1 MQLTWIDWAIV
12 IASILICF
20 VPALFYAKRSSQS
33 TSEFF
38 ASGRS
43 VPWWLAGLSMVAT
56 TFSSDTPNWVTEQV
70 RKYGVAGNW
79 QWWAFVLTGVATVFF
94 FARLWRRSGV
104 MTDLEFYEH
113 RYSGASASVVRGFRA
128 VYLGLFF
135 NCFIM
140 GMVTLAACKIANIL
154 FGMPAWQTIL
164 ICGVLNIFFAAHSG
178 LWGVLVIDMV
188 QFFIKMT
195 AVFAAAWFS
204 LVEVGERLVGKGAGG
219 WAGLKALVAKLSTQQ
234 VVIPKVQKVVDGV
247 AQVKDGVPVMVDGQP
262 VMSLINGTG
271 QPFLDLL
278 PNFSMSE
285 LALMIFIVPI
295 AIGWWA
301 NWYPGAEPG
310 GGSYIAQRMLA
321 SKSEK
326 DSLGGTLFFN
336 IAHYVLRPW
345 PWIITALCSIIVYPD
360 LASIKAAFPAA
371 DVTLIGHDSAF
382 PAMLKFLPVGF
393 VGLMVGGLIA
403 ANSSTILTHLNW
415 GSSYLVHDF
424 YRRFINKDATEGH
437 YINVG
442 RFSTVALYVIAA
454 CLSYT
459 LESAQ
464 SAFQVLISVGAGTGS
479 LYIIR
484 WYWYRVNAWAE
495 VVAMVSSVAVTVMF
509 LLCDK
514 FGTGSGGLVL
524 AAIGSL
530 LLLLGV
536 ASDTDYKPEFSAKVV
551 AGYMLPF
558 LPLAFVMLNSVPNSL
573 TMLMAFASLAF
584 AVRRLFVADVTG
596 EPTAHTSLRLAGLL
610 VVAVGLVVK
619 GLTDLGYADVL
630 FGGGFAYR
638 TLWTVGLTTL
648 CWLSACFIAPA
659 TDKATLIAF
668 YRKVKPA
675 GPGWTAIR
683 AEAGVTDTEVAQENR
698 IGSAFLGWISGCAV
712 IWSSLFA
719 IGNFLYSSGDPTRL
733 KMAWILTAVFAVSAY
748 VLLKVTQQLWADST
762 ASQARED
769 ARLKQG

>member
-20 VPALFYAKRSSQS
+20 VPALFYAKRSGES
-33 TSEFF
+33 TDEFF

-113 RYSGASASVVRGFRA
+113 RYSGKAASLVRGFRA

-154 FGMPAWQTIL
+154 FGMPAWQTIV
-164 ICGVLNIFFAAHSG
+164 ICGVLNVVFAAHSG
-178 LWGVLVIDMV
+178 LWGVLIIDMI

-204 LVEVGERLVGKGAGG
+204 LVEVGERLVGKDAGA
-219 WAGLKALVAKLSTQQ
+219 WAGLKALVEKLSTQQ
-234 VVIPKVQKVVDGV
+234 VVTT
-247 AQVKDGVPVMVDGQP
+247 DGVPVMSVA
-262 VMSLINGTG
+262 NGSG

-278 PNFSMSE
+278 PNFTMSE
-285 LALMIFIVPI
+285 LALMIFILPI
-295 AIGWWA
+295 AISWWA

-345 PWIITALCSIIVYPD
+345 PWIITALCSIIIYPD
-360 LASIKAAFPAA
+360 LASIKSAFPAA
-371 DVTLIGHDSAF
+371 DQSLIGHDSAF

-442 RFSTVALYVIAA
+442 RVSTVVLYVFAA
-454 CLSYT
+454 VLSLFMT
-459 LESAQ
+459 SAQ
-464 SAFQVLISVGAGTGS
+464 QAFEVLLSIGAGTG
-479 LYIIR
+479 LIYIAR
-484 WYWYRVNAWAE
+484 WFWWRVSAWCE
-495 VVAMVSSVAVTVMF
+495 IVAMVM
-509 LLCDK
+509 
-514 FGTGSGGLVL
+514 
-524 AAIGSL
+524 SL
-530 LLLLGV
+530 LTSLAVPLLMP
-536 ASDTDYKPEFSAKVV
+536 DTD
-551 AGYMLPF
+551 
-558 LPLAFVMLNSVPNSL
+558 
-573 TMLMAFASLAF
+573 FATRTI
-584 AVRRLFVADVTG
+584 VQ
-596 EPTAHTSLRLAGLL
+596 
-610 VVAVGLVVK
+610 VGI
-619 GLTDLGYADVL
+619 
-630 FGGGFAYR
+630 
-638 TLWTVGLTTL
+638 TTL
-648 CWLSACFIAPA
+648 AWLITAYVGPE
-659 TDKATLIAF
+659 TDRETLISF
-668 YRKVKPA
+668 YRKVKPV
-675 GPGWTAIR
+675 GPGWTDIR

-719 IGNFLYSSGDPTRL
+719 IGNFLYAAGDPSRL
-733 KMAWILTAVFAVSAY
+733 KMAWILTAVFAVSGY

-769 ARLKQG
+769 DRLKQG

>member
-70 RKYGVAGNW
+70 RRYGVAGNW

-113 RYSGASASVVRGFRA
+113 RYSGKAASLVRGFRA
-128 VYLGLFF
+128 VYLGFFF

-154 FGMPAWQTIL
+154 FGMPAWQTIV
-164 ICGVLNIFFAAHSG
+164 ICGVLNVVFAAHSG
-178 LWGVLVIDMV
+178 LWGVLIIDMI

-219 WAGLKALVAKLSTQQ
+219 WAGLKALVEKLSTQQ
-234 VVIPKVQKVVDGV
+234 VVIPKVQKMVDGV
-247 AQVKDGVPVMVDGQP
+247 AQVKDGVPVMVEGQP
-262 VMSLINGTG
+262 VMSVINGTG
-271 QPFLDLL
+271 QPFLDML

-285 LALMIFIVPI
+285 LALMIFILPI

-360 LASIKAAFPAA
+360 LASIKSAFPAA
-371 DVTLIGHDSAF
+371 DVALIGHDSAF

-442 RFSTVALYVIAA
+442 RLSTVVLYVFAA
-454 CLSYT
+454 VLSLFMT
-459 LESAQ
+459 SAQ
-464 SAFQVLISVGAGTGS
+464 QAFEVLLSIGAGTG
-479 LYIIR
+479 LIYIAR
-484 WYWYRVNAWAE
+484 WFWWRVSAWCE
-495 VVAMVSSVAVTVMF
+495 IVAMVMSLVT
-509 LLCDK
+509 
-514 FGTGSGGLVL
+514 
-524 AAIGSL
+524 
-530 LLLLGV
+530 
-536 ASDTDYKPEFSAKVV
+536 
-551 AGYMLPF
+551 
-558 LPLAFVMLNSVPNSL
+558 
-573 TMLMAFASLAF
+573 SLA
-584 AVRRLFVADVTG
+584 V
-596 EPTAHTSLRLAGLL
+596 PLL
-610 VVAVGLVVK
+610 MPD
-619 GLTDLGYADVL
+619 T
-630 FGGGFAYR
+630 GFATR
-638 TLWTVGLTTL
+638 TIVQVTITTL
-648 CWLSACFIAPA
+648 AWLITAYVGPE
-659 TDKATLIAF
+659 TDRATLISF
-668 YRKVKPA
+668 YRKVKPV
-675 GPGWTAIR
+675 GPGWTDIR
-683 AEAGVTDTEVAQENR
+683 AEAGVTDAEVAQENR
-698 IGSAFLGWISGCAV
+698 IGSALLGWISGCVV

-733 KMAWILTAVFAVSAY
+733 KMAWILTAVFAVSGY

-762 ASQARED
+762 ASQDRED
-769 ARLKQG
+769 ERLKQG

>member
-1 MQLTWIDWAIV
+1 MNITWIDWVIV
-12 IASILICF
+12 AASILICF
-20 VPALFYAKRSSQS
+20 VPALFYARRSSES

-79 QWWAFVLTGVATVFF
+79 QWWAFVLTGIATVFF

-135 NCFIM
+135 NCLIM

-154 FGMPAWQTIL
+154 FGMPAWQTIV
-164 ICGVLNIFFAAHSG
+164 ICGVLNIFFAQHSG
-178 LWGVLVIDMV
+178 LWGVLIIDMV

-204 LVEVGERLVGKGAGG
+204 LKEVGRRLVNDDSA
-219 WAGLKALVAKLSTQQ
+219 WAGLKALVAKLSDQQ
-234 VVIPKVQKVVDGV
+234 VVTS
-247 AQVKDGVPVMVDGQP
+247 AAGVPTMSAIDGKGQP
-262 VMSLINGTG
+262 V
-271 QPFLDLL
+271 LDIL
-278 PNFSMSE
+278 PNFSMPE

-336 IAHYVLRPW
+336 VAHYVLRPW
-345 PWIITALCSIIVYPD
+345 PWIITALCSIIIYPD
-360 LASIKAAFPAA
+360 LASIQSAFPAA
-371 DVTLIGHDSAF
+371 DPTKIGHDSAF

-393 VGLMVGGLIA
+393 VGLMIGGLLA

-424 YRRFINKDATEGH
+424 YRRFVKKDATEGH

-442 RFSTVALYVIAA
+442 RLSTVVLYLFAA
-454 CLSYT
+454 YLST
-459 LESAQ
+459 QMSSAQ
-464 SAFQVLISVGAGTGS
+464 QAFQILISIGSGTGL
-479 LYIIR
+479 LYIVR
-484 WYWYRVNAWAE
+484 WFWWRVTAWCE
-495 VVAMVSSVAVTVMF
+495 IVAMVMSLVTFFAV
-509 LLCDK
+509 
-514 FGTGSGGLVL
+514 
-524 AAIGSL
+524 
-530 LLLLGV
+530 
-536 ASDTDYKPEFSAKVV
+536 PR
-551 AGYMLPF
+551 F
-558 LPLAFVMLNSVPNSL
+558 LPHL
-573 TMLMAFASLAF
+573 
-584 AVRRLFVADVTG
+584 
-596 EPTAHTSLRLAGLL
+596 
-610 VVAVGLVVK
+610 
-619 GLTDLGYADVL
+619 
-630 FGGGFAYR
+630 GFAET
-638 TLWTVGLTTL
+638 TLVQVGLTTL
-648 CWLSACFIAPA
+648 AWVITAYVGPQ
-659 TDKATLIAF
+659 TDRATLISF
-668 YRKVKPA
+668 CQKVKPA
-675 GPGWTAIR
+675 GPGWTDIR
-683 AEAGVTDTEVAQENR
+683 AEAGISAAEIGSENR
-698 IGSAFLGWISGCAV
+698 IGSALVGWIAGCAL
-712 IWSSLFA
+712 IWGSLFA
-719 IGNFLYSSGDPTRL
+719 IGNFLYAAGDPGRL
-733 KMAWILTAVFAVSAY
+733 SMAWILTGVTLVSGY
-748 VLLKVTQQLWADST
+748 VLLRITRQLWADST

-769 ARLKQG
+769 ARNAGG